1 MKFKLLSLAISSAF
15 LTLSGLANA
24 QTTLTAAV
32 DYTLRNNPDV
42 AIEARQR
49 RSVDEALLGA
59 YSGYMP
65 KVDLGWG
72 IGKEKAKNSNTA
84 YQWSDSLTRREKSVT
99 LSQMLFDSFAT
110 ANEVARNRAR
120 MQSSA
125 YKVSRHGRA
134 NRVESGGI
142 LSGCPAFA
150 LKMSA

>member
-59 YSGYMP
+59 YSGY
-65 KVDLGWG
+65 
-72 IGKEKAKNSNTA
+72 IAKS
-84 YQWSDSLTRREKSVT
+84 
-99 LSQMLFDSFAT
+99 
-110 ANEVARNRAR
+110 
-120 MQSSA
+120 
-125 YKVSRHGRA
+125 
-134 NRVESGGI
+134 
-142 LSGCPAFA
+142 
-150 LKMSA
+150 